1 MSEPTLCRAPV
12 VIVGGGFGG
21 LYTALA
27 LSTIHDHPP
36 ILLIEPKERFIFF
49 PLAYEL
55 LSGELQTWEVA
66 PKYNKLFTGRRIGW
80 LRDTVATI
88 DIKSKTITTVLGQSQ
103 KFGQLVIATGTR
115 LETFNI
121 PGVREYAM
129 TFHSLRDIERLQ
141 QLLKFVREHP
151 DKNRRI
157 AVVGAGPTGVEL
169 ACKLADLA
177 EGAIEIDLIERSN
190 QLLNSS
196 RAFNREEAQIALSKR
211 DVRMRMETKVLKVR
225 SDTIIMSGPDAIEEI
240 LPITKVVWT
249 AGLLSSLPIISPN
262 PPIDKYGCLECSEEL
277 QLSQSE
283 SIFVMGDIS
292 SVATSKQFP
301 LPKTAQVAFQ
311 QAELVCANLIAQR
324 KRLPLEAF
332 HWNDLGEMISLGIG
346 NASLVGAGLTLAGPS
361 AFQIRRLAY
370 LTRLPG
376 LSHQLRVATSW
387 MLSESY

>member
-1 MSEPTLCRAPV
+1 MSESPV

-66 PKYNKLFTGRRIGW
+66 PKYNKLFTGRRIAW
-80 LRDTVATI
+80 LRDTVATV

-129 TFHSLRDIERLQ
+129 TFHSLKDIERLQ
-141 QLLKFVREHP
+141 QLLRCVKEYP
-151 DKNRRI
+151 DKNQRI
-157 AVVGAGPTGVEL
+157 AIVGAGPTGVEL

-177 EGAIEIDLIERSN
+177 EGVIEINLIERSN
-190 QLLNSS
+190 QVLNSC
-196 RAFNREEAQIALSKR
+196 RAFNREQAQIALSKR
-211 DVRMRMETKVLKVR
+211 NIRMKMETTVLKVR
-225 SDTIIMSGPDAIEEI
+225 ADSIIVSGPDAIEET

-249 AGLLSSLPIISPN
+249 AGLSPSLPIISPSPN
-262 PPIDKYGCLECSEEL
+262 VDKYGCLVCSEDL
-277 QLSQSE
+277 QLSE

-292 SVATSKQFP
+292 SLATSKQSP

-311 QAELVCANLIAQR
+311 QAELVCANLISQR

-332 HWNDLGEMISLGIG
+332 YWNDLGEMISLGIG

-387 MLSESY
+387 ILSESS